1 MTYFLQYNLYYYIGD
16 KMKKTLIILL
26 IITILFINIKEPQ
39 GKTEE
44 LKGIFISYIELN
56 KYLAEKDEQSSKK
69 EILKM
74 IQNIKKM
81 NLNTIVLQVR
91 SQQDA
96 IYKSKIFPF
105 SFYINKDEILDY
117 DILEYFIEE
126 SHKKN
131 IKLYVW
137 VNPYRVRTNED
148 ISTISN
154 KNPVYKYINTDTL
167 YINNGIYLNPSKEET
182 NKLIIEGVKELL
194 EYKIDGLLFDD
205 YFYPDNNI
213 DINDYNEYILNNP
226 YIDKT
231 TYNLQTVNILIKKV
245 HEECK
250 NKNIP
255 FGISP
260 DGNIENNY
268 NKNYADVRSWLSSNE
283 YIDFIIPQIYYG
295 FYNSTKSYINT
306 VKEWESLIKNNNI
319 KFYIALAFYKVGRED
334 NYAKEGKDEWIYNDN
349 IIMKEII
356 ISRNIKKYNGFVLFR
371 YDNLFDYNTYTNNS
385 IKEIENLKKI
395 IN

>member
-1 MTYFLQYNLYYYIGD
+1 MYYYIGD
-16 KMKKTLIILL
+16 TMKKILII
-26 IITILFINIKEPQ
+26 IIVITILFINIKEPK

-44 LKGIFISYIELN
+44 LKGVFISYIELN
-56 KYLAEKDEQSSKK
+56 KYLADKDESSSKK
-69 EILKM
+69 EIIKM
-74 IQNIKKM
+74 IKNIDKM
-81 NLNTIVLQVR
+81 HLNTIILQVR

-96 IYKSKIFPF
+96 IYESKIYPF
-105 SFYINKDEILDY
+105 SFYINKDEVLDY
-117 DILEYFIEE
+117 DILEYFITE
-126 SHKKN
+126 SHKRN
-131 IKLYVW
+131 IKLYAW

-148 ISTISN
+148 INSISIN
-154 KNPVYKYINTDTL
+154 NPVYKYINTDIL

-182 NKLIIEGVKELL
+182 NNLIIEGVKELL
-194 EYKIDGLLFDD
+194 DYDIDGLLFDD

-226 YIDKT
+226 YIEKSI
-231 TYNLQTVNILIKKV
+231 YNLQTVNKLIKRV
-245 HEECK
+245 HKECK
-250 NKNIP
+250 SKNIP

-268 NKNYADVRSWLSSNE
+268 NKNYADVRLWLSSTK

-295 FYNSTKSYINT
+295 FYNSTKAYINT
-306 VKEWESLIKNNNI
+306 VKEWEKLVKNNNI

-349 IIMKEII
+349 IIMKEIL
-356 ISRNIKKYNGFVLFR
+356 ISRNLKKYNGFVLFR
-371 YDNLFDYNTYTNNS
+371 YDNLFDYNVYTNNS

-395 IN
+395 LN